1 MTDQK
6 KPKDVSDEA
15 LNDVNGGALVGAGI
29 GLAKGDDATGFYEA
43 GDLNNMVQKD
53 GSTAPGDIA
62 GVKKR

>member
-15 LNDVNGGALVGAGI
+15 LNDVKGGALVGAGI
-29 GLAKGDDATGFYEA
+29 GLAKGDDAKGFYEA

-53 GSTAPGDIA
+53 GFTAPGDIA